1 VAGNEDE
8 IEEEKMQV
16 NDTISRN
23 DLTDLLK

>member
-1 VAGNEDE
+1 VLGNENE
-8 IEEEKMQV
+8 IGEEKMQV